1 MVVGRVESDVASI
14 VRGSR
19 ESATVYDR
27 GEPTP
32 YSVSEDDTLMGSSG
46 NIKTET
52 LPMQQKLVEGIL

>member
-1 MVVGRVESDVASI
+1 MTIGRVESGVASI

-32 YSVSEDDTLMGSSG
+32 YSLSEDDTLTGSSG
-46 NIKTET
+46 NRNTTIATK
-52 LPMQQKLVEGIL
+52 IS